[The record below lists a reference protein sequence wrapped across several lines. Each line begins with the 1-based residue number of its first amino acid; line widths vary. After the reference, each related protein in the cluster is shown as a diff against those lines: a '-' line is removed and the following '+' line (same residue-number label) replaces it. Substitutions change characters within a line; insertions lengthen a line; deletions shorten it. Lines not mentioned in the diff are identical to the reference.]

1 MSGITLELG
10 TPLAEALSTNVQT
23 KLVEVGWS
31 TDGLDDS
38 ALSEYIIL
46 MLVNGK
52 TKDQIA
58 AELSSDL
65 LSLPPDDTGAKD
77 FAKWLWSE
85 LEALNRQ
92 IHGQPQVA
100 NPVGQPGPQAIPSFT
115 GPPNGRRSSRQ
126 SGVPGDQDAEMSE
139 AMEGI
144 QSDSMY
150 VDI

>member
-1 MSGITLELG
+1 M
-10 TPLAEALSTNVQT
+10 QT

-52 TKDQIA
+52 TEEQIA

-77 FAKWLWSE
+77 FAKWLWNE
-85 LEALNRQ
+85 VDALNRQ
-92 IHGQPQVA
+92 MHGQPQIA
-100 NPVGQPGPQAIPSFT
+100 NPVEQPQTQAIPSFT
-115 GPPNGRRSSRQ
+115 GSTNGRRVIRQ
-126 SGVPGDQDAEMSE
+126 SGASGSQDAEMGE
-139 AMEGI
+139 AMDVV

-150 VDI
+150 VSA

>member
-1 MSGITLELG
+1 M
-10 TPLAEALSTNVQT
+10 QT

-52 TKDQIA
+52 TEEQIA

-77 FAKWLWSE
+77 FAKWLWNE

-92 IHGQPQVA
+92 IHGQPQIA
-100 NPVGQPGPQAIPSFT
+100 NPVEQSQTQAIPSFT
-115 GPPNGRRSSRQ
+115 SSTDGRRGSRQ
-126 SGVPGDQDAEMSE
+126 SGASGGQDAEMGE
-139 AMEGI
+139 AMDGI